1 VLFRD
6 DDAAARDKFR
16 KVDFDALFPEYFA
29 YRARAACLLAN
40 EQTAQVPAQVIR
52 AQYALPR
59 GLPYYDFE
67 RMLLCRLHLKALGVA
82 EGSLA
87 SSAAA
92 S

>member
-1 VLFRD
+1 
-6 DDAAARDKFR
+6 
-16 KVDFDALFPEYFA
+16 
-29 YRARAACLLAN
+29 LLAN

-59 GLPYYDFE
+59 GLPYYEFE
-67 RMLLCRLHLKALGVA
+67 RMLLGRLHLKALGVA